1 MKKYNLSSIM
11 KRAWALVKEVGMT
24 ISSAL
29 KKAWKEAKEVVEEI
43 KNVVVEHFYS
53 YNPRR
58 YSTPWVC
65 VMTEDGK
72 YDFSKPVG
80 EYTANKGDEG
90 DLIIYQPEVG
100 QVYGWGQ
107 KDYRGNNT
115 EKNYI
120 KWTGSGFVKC
130 DKLGAVL

>member
-1 MKKYNLSSIM
+1 MKKYNLSNIM

-29 KKAWKEAKEVVEEI
+29 KESWKEAKKVAEEI

-65 VMTEDGK
+65 VMTDGK
-72 YDFSKPVG
+72 YGFSKRVG
-80 EYTANKGDEG
+80 EYTADKGDEG
-90 DLIIYQPEVG
+90 DLIIYQPEAG

-115 EKNYI
+115 EKNFI
-120 KWTGSGFVKC
+120 KWTGTGFVKC
-130 DKLGAVL
+130 DKLGVEI